1 MRLVINDVQIELMG
15 DPHLGRSFS
24 KGVPLHRR
32 GEREAMQRADFKTNL
47 AAASGADIH
56 VCLGDLFDRV
66 NVSNKIVLEAREDYT
81 ELGCLGVCLPG
92 NHDLSRDI
100 TIKSSFQLF
109 AAMAP
114 DNVAIPTEAPLV
126 RTIRDTKLVFI
137 PWSPIMTA
145 QEMVEA
151 NADVIRDADAV
162 FVHNDV
168 VAIHNVENLLPA
180 ALLKSL
186 GVTLAVTGHD
196 HLRRDIVM
204 DDLPVY
210 VTGSLAPY
218 NHSED
223 PDERIYVTRTLAQV
237 QADPTVF
244 VDKCLRVRLQPGE
257 VFDMTIDCLA
267 LTTITAEQELTEALA
282 DVGFEAFDF
291 TALWTEAMVN
301 INPDISEE
309 LLTKFREIGGE
320 E

>member
-1 MRLVINDVQIELMG
+1 MRIIVNDVQIELMG
-15 DPHLGRSFS
+15 DPHLGRPFV

-32 GEREAMQRADFKTNL
+32 GEREAWQRRDFKANL
-47 AAASGADIH
+47 AAAHDADFH

-66 NVSNKIVLEAREDYT
+66 NVNNSVVLEAREDYA
-81 ELGCLGVCLPG
+81 ELACPGVVIVG
-92 NHDLSRDI
+92 NHDISRDI
-100 TIKSSFQLF
+100 TVKSSFQLF

-114 DNVAIPTEAPLV
+114 DHVVIPTEAPLV

-145 QEMVEA
+145 AEMIEKH
-151 NADVIRDADAV
+151 ADLIRDADAV

-168 VAIHNVENLLPA
+168 VAIHATENLVPA

-186 GVTLAVTGHD
+186 GVKRAITGHD
-196 HLRRDIVM
+196 HNRREIEIDG
-204 DDLPVY
+204 LPIL
-210 VTGSLAPY
+210 VTGSMQPY
-218 NHSED
+218 SHAED
-223 PDERIYVTRTLAQV
+223 PNELIYVTRTMDQLTTE
-237 QADPTVF
+237 DFTN
-244 VDKCLRVRLQPGE
+244 KCLRVRLQPGE

-309 LLTKFREIGGE
+309 LLAKFREIGGE